1 MPARAIWTGAIT
13 LSLLSIPVRLY
24 AATES
29 KDIAFNTLH
38 SQCSSRLN
46 QKRWCATC
54 DREVPTEEAERAY
67 QWSKGAYVPV
77 SDDDLASVAV
87 ESRHT
92 IDLKQFAGAEEFD
105 PVYFEKAYWLE
116 PDKIGTGPYNL
127 LYRALQERNVYGIG
141 TITLRTKERLVS
153 LRAGG
158 GPQPA
163 LMLDTLFYP
172 DEIRERGALT
182 MPAVDT
188 RQLEVALQLVDA
200 KTEPFVPAENVDT
213 YREGLLALI
222 AAKQSGQAVVAP
234 VAAAR
239 PSEGIPDL
247 MAMLQ
252 AAVTDAKAAKDARP
266 DAIRPKRKGA
276 A

>member
-1 MPARAIWTGAIT
+1 MPARAIWSGAIT
-13 LSLLSIPVRLY
+13 LSLLSIPVKLY

-29 KDIAFNTLH
+29 KDLAFNTLH

-54 DREVPTEEAERAY
+54 DREVPSEETERAY
-67 QWSKGAYVPV
+67 QWSKGVYVPV

-87 ESRHT
+87 ESAHT

-116 PDKIGTGPYNL
+116 PDKIGVGPYNL

-141 TITLRTKERLVS
+141 TVTLRTKERLVA

-172 DEIRERGALT
+172 DEIRERAALS
-182 MPAVDT
+182 MPAVDA

-200 KTEPFVPAENVDT
+200 KTEPFVPADNVDT
-213 YREGLLALI
+213 YRDALLALI
-222 AAKQSGQAVVAP
+222 TAKQSGQAIVAP
-234 VAAAR
+234 IATAKPEA
-239 PSEGIPDL
+239 GIPDL
-247 MAMLQ
+247 MSMLQ
-252 AAVTDAKAAKDARP
+252 AAVADAQTKARP
-266 DAIRPKRKGA
+266 DAIQPKRKKGA